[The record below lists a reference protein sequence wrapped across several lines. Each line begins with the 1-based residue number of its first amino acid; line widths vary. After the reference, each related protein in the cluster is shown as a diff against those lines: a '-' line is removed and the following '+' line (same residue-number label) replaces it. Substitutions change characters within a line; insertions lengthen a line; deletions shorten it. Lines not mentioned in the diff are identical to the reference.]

1 MLKVSTIL
9 EKRHIRSVLI
19 KNKRKL
25 ISQQF
30 NFTVSHLKNIRG
42 TVGILSKDRVFLD
55 GFFRDYKNS
64 HILLKT

>member
-1 MLKVSTIL
+1 MLKVSPL
-9 EKRHIRSVLI
+9 LAKRHIRSVLI

-30 NFTVSHLKNIRG
+30 NFTASHFKNIRG